1 MDEQVSSNARHGCCG
16 DEVVALVFAVAVAM
30 KFFVDKVGLMC
41 WSDGGTAMAAFSS
54 RSLISV

>member
-30 KFFVDKVGLMC
+30 SFLWIRLG
-41 WSDGGTAMAAFSS
+41 
-54 RSLISV
+54 